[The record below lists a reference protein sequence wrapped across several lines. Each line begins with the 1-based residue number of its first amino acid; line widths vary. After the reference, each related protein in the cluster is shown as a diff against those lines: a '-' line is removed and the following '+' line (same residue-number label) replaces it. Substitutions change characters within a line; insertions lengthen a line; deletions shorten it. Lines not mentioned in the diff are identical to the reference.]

1 MSKVGEKVA
10 YLKGLAEGLGVN
22 GETEQ
27 GKLMLA
33 MIDTLEALA
42 KNSEEIDE
50 RVEELSEYVEEI
62 DSDVSDLEEALFL
75 DDEDEEDDDEA
86 YEDEDDDEDEHEH
99 HHEHHYD
106 EHGVCSC
113 GHHHHHDHDAD
124 EVFTSWGKE
133 TAHKYSREDLD
144 KALHA
149 LDEGAYG
156 MILRA
161 KGIVDGGDTW
171 YEFDM
176 VPGEHEIRT
185 CGPDVTG
192 KLCVIGSELKEHEIA
207 ELFHV

>member
-42 KNSEEIDE
+42 KNSEETDE

-86 YEDEDDDEDEHEH
+86 AT
-99 HHEHHYD
+99 
-106 EHGVCSC
+106 VWS
-113 GHHHHHDHDAD
+113 A
-124 EVFTSWGKE
+124 S
-133 TAHKYSREDLD
+133 ARSI
-144 KALHA
+144 
-149 LDEGAYG
+149 EG
-156 MILRA
+156 LRA
-161 KGIVDGGDTW
+161 LVTPRCAFQSPVSRRYYVKHGRYCHKPRGMLRPTYLCW
-171 YEFDM
+171 S
-176 VPGEHEIRT
+176 IR
-185 CGPDVTG
+185 
-192 KLCVIGSELKEHEIA
+192 
-207 ELFHV
+207 

>member
-42 KNSEEIDE
+42 KNSEETDE

-86 YEDEDDDEDEHEH
+86 AT
-99 HHEHHYD
+99 
-106 EHGVCSC
+106 VWS
-113 GHHHHHDHDAD
+113 A
-124 EVFTSWGKE
+124 S
-133 TAHKYSREDLD
+133 ARSI
-144 KALHA
+144 
-149 LDEGAYG
+149 EG
-156 MILRA
+156 LRA
-161 KGIVDGGDTW
+161 L
-171 YEFDM
+171 
-176 VPGEHEIRT
+176 
-185 CGPDVTG
+185 VTPRCAFQSPVSRRYYVKHG
-192 KLCVIGSELKEHEIA
+192 RYCHKLRGVLRLTYQCWSVR
-207 ELFHV
+207 

>member
-75 DDEDEEDDDEA
+75 DENAFDMEEEHLCPNCHRKVFEDDGEDGDDEE
-86 YEDEDDDEDEHEH
+86 
-99 HHEHHYD
+99 
-106 EHGVCSC
+106 
-113 GHHHHHDHDAD
+113 
-124 EVFTSWGKE
+124 
-133 TAHKYSREDLD
+133 
-144 KALHA
+144 
-149 LDEGAYG
+149 
-156 MILRA
+156 
-161 KGIVDGGDTW
+161 
-171 YEFDM
+171 
-176 VPGEHEIRT
+176 
-185 CGPDVTG
+185 
-192 KLCVIGSELKEHEIA
+192 
-207 ELFHV
+207 